1 VARDVPWEQGGL
13 IAEFGPGTGRITEA
27 LARRMTASSQLL
39 LFEADPGFRKHL
51 RQQFPG
57 VPVFSDANQLQT
69 ALGQLGM
76 SEVSAVV
83 SGIPFTVLSSRQRAE
98 ILEQVR
104 DCLAPGGAFVAYQF
118 TPSLFAETRRF
129 FPRVQVGV
137 MPWNL
142 PPMLLIRC
150 TR

>member
-1 VARDVPWEQGGL
+1 MHESG
-13 IAEFGPGTGRITEA
+13 
-27 LARRMTASSQLL
+27 QLL

-57 VPVFSDANQLQT
+57 VPVFPDANQLQ
-69 ALGQLGM
+69 AAMGRLGM

-83 SGIPFTVLSSRQRAE
+83 SGIPFTMLSPLRRAE

-104 DCLAPGGAFVAYQF
+104 DSLAPGGAFVAYQF

-142 PPMLLIRC
+142 PPMLLIKC